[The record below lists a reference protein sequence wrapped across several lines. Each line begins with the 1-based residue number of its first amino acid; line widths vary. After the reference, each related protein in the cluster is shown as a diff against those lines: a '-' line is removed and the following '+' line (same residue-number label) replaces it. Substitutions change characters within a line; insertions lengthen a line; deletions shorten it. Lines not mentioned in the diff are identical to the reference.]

1 MAPGLGLG
9 VLSIPSKE
17 GHLIVRKF
25 LAALVAAF
33 LLFAVAGSMATA
45 ATVEPAKSYG
55 LCVSKSTGYVRA
67 LERTHLASSAAGK
80 CKSTETKIT
89 LPSVTWPGPS
99 KLVFVRG
106 ALTETCART
115 SATASTWTFNC
126 VTGPTP
132 LTPSPTP
139 TS

>member
-1 MAPGLGLG
+1 M
-9 VLSIPSKE
+9 
-17 GHLIVRKF
+17 RKF

-80 CKSTETKIT
+80 CKTTETKIT
-89 LPSVTWPGPS
+89 LPSVMYAPS
-99 KLVFVRG
+99 RLVFVAG
-106 ALTETCART
+106 PLTQTC
-115 SATASTWTFNC
+115 SKTASTATTWTFNC
-126 VTGPTP
+126 VTAPTP
-132 LTPSPTP
+132 PSPTP